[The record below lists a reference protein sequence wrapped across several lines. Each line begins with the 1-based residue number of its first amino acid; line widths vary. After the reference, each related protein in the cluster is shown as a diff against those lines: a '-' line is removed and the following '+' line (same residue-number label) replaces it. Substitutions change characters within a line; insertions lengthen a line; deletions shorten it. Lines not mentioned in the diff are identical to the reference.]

1 MSVKLDN
8 EPPTPS
14 SNPMDICET
23 KLEDQPTI
31 KKEDGENGE
40 SPVKDLNYDHENI
53 GEDEEDED
61 SDYEYEVPRKKSKKM
76 LDDDDFL
83 DDGDYDSVRRKKNRG
98 KYKKRKG
105 TSTYCDLCDKSYASY
120 KSLEDHNIVHHPERM
135 EAEDLVMHPC
145 DLCDKSFKVKTHL
158 RIHKNKTHSIRESKC
173 DECDK
178 MFKNRSAMLSHK
190 QLVHGEKLIH
200 CDKCERKFATNVM
213 LRRHIRQTHDK
224 ERRHLCTFCGQG
236 FFASNKLKHH
246 ISSVHQRITEICD
259 ICGQATRNIAYHKW
273 EKHPSERNPKQF
285 DAKLGALLAKCNV
298 CQTIFPTSKEL
309 NDHQM
314 RERHINISFHYR
326 CNYCES
332 EWVSHAAV
340 VKHYAEF
347 HNNHVFAC
355 TDCAFI
361 GHNQKVL
368 TNHRKGVHKIDAYQC
383 TKCDKSF
390 STQFL
395 LRKHMEIPH
404 QGSSQTYKCK
414 RCDVVALTRKDLYNH
429 TQKDHPKDFACTHC
443 NFKTASETCL
453 KAHISKQH
461 TQHPYQCNQCG
472 KAYTTASN
480 LSVHISTVHQNMD
493 MKMAN

>member
-1 MSVKLDN
+1 
-8 EPPTPS
+8 
-14 SNPMDICET
+14 MDVCET
-23 KLEDQPTI
+23 KYDSTKPGSGSPEIKEED
-31 KKEDGENGE
+31 ENGMKQE
-40 SPVKDLNYDHENI
+40 QDSDYDQGNDI
-53 GEDEEDED
+53 DQDED
-61 SDYEYEVPRKKSKKM
+61 SDYEYKVPKKKKSRKT
-76 LDDDDFL
+76 LEFQDDDMF
-83 DDGDYDSVRRKKNRG
+83 DDQVDSDKKKKQRG

-105 TSTYCDLCDKSYASY
+105 TSTYCDICDKSYASY

-135 EAEDLVMHPC
+135 AAEDLVLHPC
-145 DLCDKSFKVKTHL
+145 ELCDKTFKVKTHL
-158 RIHKNKTHSIRESKC
+158 RIHKNKTHSIKESEC
-173 DECDK
+173 SECDK
-178 MFKNRSAMLSHK
+178 VFKNRSAMLSHK
-190 QLVHGEKLIH
+190 QLVHGEKLIC
-200 CDKCERKFATNVM
+200 CDKCDRKFATNVM

-285 DAKLGALLAKCNV
+285 DAKLEALIAKCDV
-298 CQTIFPTSKEL
+298 CQTVFPSGKEL
-309 NDHQM
+309 NDHQL
-314 RERHINISFHYR
+314 RERHISITFHYR
-326 CNYCES
+326 CNYCET
-332 EWVSHAAV
+332 EWVSHAAIT
-340 VKHYAEF
+340 KHYAET
-347 HNNHVFAC
+347 HANHVFVC

-361 GHNQKVL
+361 GHNNKVL

-383 TKCDKSF
+383 DKCDKSF

-395 LRKHMEIPH
+395 LRKHREIPH
-404 QGSSQTYKCK
+404 HGSSQTYKCK

-429 TQKDHPKDFACTHC
+429 TQKDHPKDFACEHC

-472 KAYTTASN
+472 KAYTTASD
-480 LSVHISTVHQNMD
+480 LSVHISTVHQNLD
-493 MKMAN
+493 MKIGQ